1 MNFTATKPEP
11 ASVLEAVYAELSR
24 AKALITR
31 AIDQTPD
38 GYIRLGFAEGEASD
52 ALGALRVAPSLP
64 STAISRAQTMAAAVA
79 DMTAD
84 DLTAALDQI
93 ATTAARA
100 CATLIGLAETSSD
113 ASDVLAC
120 LDAARYV
127 GRLRE
132 QFE

>member
-1 MNFTATKPEP
+1 MNSTDTKPEP
-11 ASVLEAVYAELSR
+11 ATILEDAYADLSR
-24 AKALITR
+24 AKAVITK
-31 AIDQTPD
+31 AIDRAPD

-52 ALGALRVAPSLP
+52 ALGALRDAPSLP
-64 STAISRAQTMAAAVA
+64 PTAISRAQALADAVA
-79 DMTAD
+79 SMTAED
-84 DLTAALDQI
+84 ITAALDQI
-93 ATTAARA
+93 AATADRA
-100 CATLIGLAETSSD
+100 CAALIGLAETNPN